1 MSGVHVDRK
10 IKNYIVDIVGT
21 TRENAWLYLGASPR
35 ASIALMNGAKAFAA
49 IHGRDFVIPED
60 VLHLAVP
67 VLRHRIQL
75 SAEKELEGVGAE
87 QVLQQLIAKI
97 EVPR

>member
-1 MSGVHVDRK
+1 M
-10 IKNYIVDIVGT
+10 
-21 TRENAWLYLGASPR
+21 
-35 ASIALMNGAKAFAA
+35 
-49 IHGRDFVIPED
+49 IPED